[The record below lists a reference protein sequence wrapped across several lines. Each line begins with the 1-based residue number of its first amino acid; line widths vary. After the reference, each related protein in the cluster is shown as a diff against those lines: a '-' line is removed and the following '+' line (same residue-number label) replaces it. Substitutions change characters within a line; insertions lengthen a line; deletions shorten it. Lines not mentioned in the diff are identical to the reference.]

1 MRERI
6 RPLSRREVMK
16 GAGAVVATA
25 WLPTLTLEAQ
35 PPSQLITDDP
45 GASIVALDE
54 GVWAVISKPLGGASP
69 TVSNGGVVVG
79 RDRVLVFDGFA
90 RPEGA
95 SWGVDQIERQFGRQP
110 TDVVV
115 SHHHGDHVGGL
126 GGFAEGTDAPPR
138 VWVTQSI
145 KDRVQPTA
153 RGAAG
158 DLLEAATVL
167 AATTPTTIDLGGRQV
182 ELTPM
187 SGHTPSDVVGRL
199 GDQVTFCG
207 DLVWNDLFPN
217 HMDAVPTQLRRTVTT
232 VIGDGAR
239 VHVPGHGPLPTRERL
254 RHYSEV
260 IDLMEELGRRAFE
273 AGTAPA
279 AAAVELTELPESVGG
294 WTLFSPRYFETAIA
308 AWHRELNQ

>member
-1 MRERI
+1 MSVPVRR
-6 RPLSRREVMK
+6 LSRRAVMK
-16 GAGAVVATA
+16 GAGAVLATA
-25 WLPTLTLEAQ
+25 WLPRVALARQ
-35 PPSQLITDDP
+35 PASELITDDP
-45 GASIVALDE
+45 GASILALDD

-69 TVSNGGVVVG
+69 TLSNGGVVVG

-95 SWGVDQIERQFGRQP
+95 RWVVEQIEQHVGRRP

-126 GGFAEGTDAPPR
+126 GGFVEGTDSPPQ
-138 VWVTQSI
+138 VWVTQTI
-145 KDRVQPTA
+145 RDRVQPTA
-153 RGAAG
+153 QGAAG
-158 DLLEAATVL
+158 DLLAAATIV
-167 AATTPTTIDLGGRQV
+167 AEDAPTTIDLGGRQI

-217 HMDAVPTQLRRTVTT
+217 YMDAIPTQLRQTVTT
-232 VIGDGAR
+232 VIGDGATA
-239 VHVPGHGPLPTRERL
+239 HVPGHGPLPTPERL
-254 RHYSEV
+254 THYSE
-260 IDLMEELGRRAFE
+260 ILDLMEELGRRSFE
-273 AGTAPA
+273 AGTTPAEA
-279 AAAVELTELPESVGG
+279 AAELTRLPESVGG
-294 WTLFSPRYFETAIA
+294 WTLFSDRYFETAIA